1 VSRPRAGRAGLAVAL
16 AALAMTAAACGGGR
30 PAASRTTAG
39 GTLTVFAAA
48 SLTEAF
54 TAMAHQFEQ
63 AHPGTKVV
71 LSFGPSSGLAE
82 QIVQGAPAD
91 VFASASSTNM
101 QRVVGAGLA
110 GSPPDFATNVME
122 IAVPPGNPGRVTGV
136 RDLARSGVKVAVCQ
150 PQVPCGAVAAK
161 VFANAGVTVRAVTQ
175 EADVKA
181 VLSKVGLGEVDA
193 GVVYLTDVRAAGD
206 SVRGVLIPPS
216 LNASTSYPIA
226 VLSGAP
232 NPPTARTFVDFVVS
246 DAGRSALA
254 DAGFQAP

>member
-1 VSRPRAGRAGLAVAL
+1 MSRPRAGLA
-16 AALAMTAAACGGGR
+16 AALAVLAVTAAACGGR
-30 PAASRTTAG
+30 PAASRTAAG
-39 GTLTVFAAA
+39 GTVTVFAAA

-54 TAMAHQFEQ
+54 TALAHQFEQ

-82 QIVQGAPAD
+82 QIVQGAPVD

-101 QRVVGAGLA
+101 QQVVGAGLA
-110 GSPPDFATNVME
+110 GSPQDFATNVME
-122 IAVPPGNPGRVTGV
+122 IAVPPGNPGRIADV

-193 GVVYLTDVRAAGD
+193 GLVYVTDVRAAGD
-206 SVRGVLIPPS
+206 SVRGVRIPPS

-226 VLSGAP
+226 ALADAP
-232 NPPTARTFVDFVVS
+232 DPATARTFVDFVVS